1 LFGGGIGGGGGM
13 NTAACLKDVGIY
25 THSPHSPHSP
35 TMLVSIMEEVNRCIQ
50 TLYEK
55 NHNPN
60 ELTIMDLFFVPKAFL
75 IYYYRHNISS
85 IINKL
90 PLHLQMDEELRLY
103 LRCDRHNTG
112 PDQFDGP
119 NPYRINCRSCRPNL

>member
-1 LFGGGIGGGGGM
+1 
-13 NTAACLKDVGIY
+13 
-25 THSPHSPHSP
+25 
-35 TMLVSIMEEVNRCIQ
+35 MLISVMEEVNRCIQ

-60 ELTIMDLFFVPKAFL
+60 ELTIMDLLFVPKAFL

-85 IINKL
+85 IVNKL
-90 PLHLQMDEELRLY
+90 PLHLQADEELRLY
-103 LRCDRHNTG
+103 LRCNRHNTG

-119 NPYRINCRSCRPNL
+119 NPYRINCRSCRPNLKVRSRTLTREGTSDVYRKMCILLCRGM